1 MSFVGNGFLFVSV
14 RIPQEF
20 AHELCHILRHDG
32 NQIYMPKMFIKLQE
46 NQANYFT
53 YHFCIL
59 HAH

>member
-1 MSFVGNGFLFVSV
+1 
-14 RIPQEF
+14 
-20 AHELCHILRHDG
+20 
-32 NQIYMPKMFIKLQE
+32 MPKMFIELQE

>member
-1 MSFVGNGFLFVSV
+1 
-14 RIPQEF
+14 
-20 AHELCHILRHDG
+20 
-32 NQIYMPKMFIKLQE
+32 MPKMFIKLQE